1 MRASGLGMR
10 PMGSVGI
17 ATAEALCAA
26 RAARPRPSDRN
37 PIPEKG
43 SKHSGFPAKSYAYA
57 VGFCRVNLSRSAVWG
72 RMVTQRS
79 LSAKSAA
86 STDQPIVFVVD
97 DDASMRQALARL
109 FQSVE
114 LRAEVFA
121 SPQEFLQGERPNA
134 PSCLVLDV
142 RLPGL
147 SGLDFQAELA
157 KADVRIPIVFITGHG
172 DIPMTVRAMKAGAVD
187 FLAKPFRDQDLLD
200 AVTAAIQ
207 RDQRRREHENTLA
220 DLKAHF
226 SSLTTREREIMA
238 LVASG
243 LMSKQI
249 AAQIG
254 LSEITV
260 KVHRSHVMKKMGAR
274 SVADLVRMAE
284 ALGVKPEH

>member
-1 MRASGLGMR
+1 
-10 PMGSVGI
+10 
-17 ATAEALCAA
+17 
-26 RAARPRPSDRN
+26 
-37 PIPEKG
+37 
-43 SKHSGFPAKSYAYA
+43 
-57 VGFCRVNLSRSAVWG
+57 
-72 RMVTQRS
+72 MVTQRS
-79 LSAKSAA
+79 SSAKSVG

-109 FQSVE
+109 LQSVQ
-114 LRAEVFA
+114 LRVEVFA
-121 SPQEFLQGERPNA
+121 SPQEFLQSERPNV

-172 DIPMTVRAMKAGAVD
+172 DIPMSVRAMKAGAVD

-207 RDQRRREHENTLA
+207 RDQKRREHENAMT
-220 DLKAHF
+220 DLRAHF
-226 SSLTTREREIMA
+226 SSLTPREREIMA

-249 AAQIG
+249 AAEVG

-260 KVHRSHVMKKMGAR
+260 KVHRSHLMKKMGAR

-284 ALGVKPEH
+284 ALGVKPATSHH

>member
-1 MRASGLGMR
+1 
-10 PMGSVGI
+10 
-17 ATAEALCAA
+17 
-26 RAARPRPSDRN
+26 
-37 PIPEKG
+37 
-43 SKHSGFPAKSYAYA
+43 
-57 VGFCRVNLSRSAVWG
+57 
-72 RMVTQRS
+72 MVTQRS
-79 LSAKSAA
+79 SSAKSVG

-109 FQSVE
+109 LQSVQ
-114 LRAEVFA
+114 LRVEVFA
-121 SPQEFLQGERPNA
+121 SPQEFLQSERPNV

-172 DIPMTVRAMKAGAVD
+172 DIPMSVRAMKAGAVD

-207 RDQRRREHENTLA
+207 RDQKRREHENAMT
-220 DLKAHF
+220 DLRAHF
-226 SSLTTREREIMA
+226 SSLTPREREIMA

-249 AAQIG
+249 AAEVG

-260 KVHRSHVMKKMGAR
+260 KVHRSHLMKKMGAR

-284 ALGVKPEH
+284 ALEVTPTKSQH